1 MLQHVGTEVV
11 VDGQGSGSLVIDPSF
26 MERRLRTRT
35 RSRLR
40 EHMLSSYERALVGA
54 LEAGSRGALLAT
66 GLEEEAHWHDQLLP
80 TPRHQPSSSLPSL
93 LTPLALSPV
102 GSSSS
107 SGGGGS
113 VDTGR
118 ESVGS
123 VLSSHASS
131 PAIMLLRGQG
141 PDYEEG
147 SGNSNHEP
155 HD

>member
-1 MLQHVGTEVV
+1 MGTEVV

-66 GLEEEAHWHDQLLP
+66 GLEEEEAHWHDQLLP
-80 TPRHQPSSSLPSL
+80 TPRHQPSSLPSL

-147 SGNSNHEP
+147 SGNNIHEP
-155 HD
+155 SD